1 MIGGAAAHVIRGF
14 LMGLADIVPGVSGG
28 TIALVLG
35 IYERLIR
42 NIRRGSGAFA
52 SLIRLDMGGFVRKF
66 REVDWIFLISL
77 LGGILAAVVTMAGV
91 LTTQL
96 EERPEVMS
104 ALFFGLIVASI
115 YVSLQMV
122 KKHDLIRVLVL
133 IASSAISFWL
143 LGLRSGVVQDPTLL
157 MVFGAGALAICA
169 MILPGVSGSF
179 ILLML
184 GMYQYILDAVDG
196 RDLVVVGVFA
206 IGAVVG
212 LGSFSTLLNWLLKNY
227 HDTVLVLLIGVMV
240 GSLRVL
246 WPWPSSELGLDQVDL
261 SWPESATFWPALIA
275 AVLGAGLV
283 IGLSTMSRDSA
294 RRS

>member
-42 NIRRGSGAFA
+42 NIRRGSGAVA
-52 SLIRLDMGGFVRKF
+52 SLIRLDLSGSVRKL
-66 REVDWIFLISL
+66 REVDWVFLVSL
-77 LGGILAAVVTMAGV
+77 LGGILLAVVTMAGV

-104 ALFFGLIVASI
+104 ALFFGLIIASI

-122 KKHDLIRVLVL
+122 KSRDLFRIVVLV
-133 IASSAISFWL
+133 ASSAISFWL
-143 LGLRSGVVQDPTLL
+143 LGLRSGVVENPTLL

-184 GMYQYILDAVDG
+184 GMYQYILDAVDN
-196 RDLVVVGVFA
+196 RDLAVLGVFA

-246 WPWPSSELGLDQVDL
+246 WPWPSSEFGLDQVDL
-261 SWPESATFWPALIA
+261 SWPESATFWPALVA
-275 AVLGAGLV
+275 VVLGDGLV
-283 IGLSTMSRDSA
+283 VGLSAMSRDSA